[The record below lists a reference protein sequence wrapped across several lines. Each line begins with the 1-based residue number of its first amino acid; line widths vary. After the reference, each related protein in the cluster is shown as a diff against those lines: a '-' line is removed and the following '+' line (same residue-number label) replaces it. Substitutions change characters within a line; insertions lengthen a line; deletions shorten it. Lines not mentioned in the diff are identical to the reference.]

1 MGIGCPKRPDGSK
14 VDIVCA
20 DSRSALSVF
29 VERASPGT
37 KGYLSMFRN
46 AGLLSSWVD
55 FAPTSGGESG
65 AADTYAQVYAGYA
78 THRNKG
84 HWEDIRFRRDRTCSE
99 PRMPTQVGNPLI
111 PPLAAIHTQSVRA
124 NNHRGSINS
133 TSLTSRGRTTYQ
145 CYAISVAQALFCCRE
160 FAQYLENH
168 ARRHSAARVATTE
181 FRSPRSCYVCSLPH
195 AYIYLSSDHVGPLAP
210 NEHGLW
216 SGDAWSN
223 VGPILRGESIR
234 NMPPSDRHHAAAE
247 YVATTISYIGRME
260 AHLASFLAHKTASC
274 RLEDGPHG
282 CPYLQCASCG
292 GAPLAVRPP
301 ITSLPWGCE
310 VSESVS
316 ELRNQ
321 DNALQRQLLENT
333 ADRIALSRNSS
344 ICDAPLDRRN
354 NGEPNGPCDSI
365 CVVAHSGGGYGKGGY
380 L

>member
-1 MGIGCPKRPDGSK
+1 MRGVAAPAKAPDKEAARPRRGVDVAIPGVISRQLYTGGASCVGVPMGIGCPKRPDGSK

-145 CYAISVAQALFCCRE
+145 
-160 FAQYLENH
+160 
-168 ARRHSAARVATTE
+168 
-181 FRSPRSCYVCSLPH
+181 
-195 AYIYLSSDHVGPLAP
+195 
-210 NEHGLW
+210 
-216 SGDAWSN
+216 
-223 VGPILRGESIR
+223 
-234 NMPPSDRHHAAAE
+234 
-247 YVATTISYIGRME
+247 
-260 AHLASFLAHKTASC
+260 
-274 RLEDGPHG
+274 
-282 CPYLQCASCG
+282 
-292 GAPLAVRPP
+292 
-301 ITSLPWGCE
+301 
-310 VSESVS
+310 
-316 ELRNQ
+316 
-321 DNALQRQLLENT
+321 
-333 ADRIALSRNSS
+333 
-344 ICDAPLDRRN
+344 
-354 NGEPNGPCDSI
+354 
-365 CVVAHSGGGYGKGGY
+365 
-380 L
+380 